1 MTPEE
6 RHEIAIK
13 AQEFLAKVK
22 AAHTPENL
30 ARLRAE
36 VEKFGGKLTGSMRSR
51 SGFTLRFADGP
62 SIAGLSLAAI
72 EDILANVIAKRS
84 LSGRP

>member
-13 AQEFLAKVK
+13 AQELLAKVN

-36 VEKFGGKLTGSMRSR
+36 VEKLGGKLTGSMRSP
-51 SGFTLRFADGP
+51 SGFTLR
-62 SIAGLSLAAI
+62 
-72 EDILANVIAKRS
+72 LANAASVAGVTLADIENVLAK
-84 LSGRP
+84 LRP